1 MKYWERNTG
10 DWFYVDKK
18 PYIKIEEPDGT
29 IYSLSLMDFTCHD
42 FKPEV
47 KVNFCSSINY
57 IDCGLAPQNKD
68 VYVIQ
73 SPHSP
78 LALPHIPLQ
87 KIGDNTII
95 VKYRYMFWMYAIIY
109 GEGQGKSYL
118 LAQLDTKKICG
129 ILILNFIGHFQ
140 KTLDK

>member
-1 MKYWERNTG
+1 MKYWELNTG

-118 LAQLDTKKICG
+118 LAQLDTEKNMWYSYTE
-129 ILILNFIGHFQ
+129 LHRAFPENA
-140 KTLDK
+140 

>member
-1 MKYWERNTG
+1 MKYWELNTG

-118 LAQLDTKKICG
+118 LAQLDTKKNMWYSYTE
-129 ILILNFIGHFQ
+129 LHRAFPENA
-140 KTLDK
+140 

>member
-1 MKYWERNTG
+1 MKYWELNTG

-118 LAQLDTKKICG
+118 LAQLDTKKNMWYSYTE
-129 ILILNFIGHFQ
+129 LHRTFPENA
-140 KTLDK
+140 